1 MYAFSDEKSMNNKYI
16 VKMAGFAAIAAI
28 LVLGGV
34 GKTMAADTT
43 IDQIKGKY
51 PHGAYWNHV
60 ATDNHQMKDDTDQ
73 GSCNDPDGYT
83 WTPCSSHEKDVST
96 DGYACNTFEG
106 SKRSCGFVKK
116 LAFDLYGSCHTD
128 WQRASIETAKP
139 GDIIRYFGAGAD
151 PVEGHWAMII
161 SKSGNT
167 FTFAE
172 CDVDA
177 NCRISWGRTMRMS
190 SMTGYELYSA
200 PYMLSEGTGI
210 YYDGVMADLVGETNA
225 TLCAKINNPKK
236 HTFTK
241 MGVKIWDAEG
251 NLLVDYSENC
261 QLQDA
266 LINQRYNIEK
276 DISFAGLQPGKQF
289 RYQIWATADDITYK
303 TVENVFTTLEKE
315 KPRAAYGDVTLDG
328 EVNAEDALAVLRHV
342 VRLQPLTGMDR
353 ISLADVNHDASIS
366 AEDALLILKITVKLR
381 ELEYTDGLTLEE

>member
-1 MYAFSDEKSMNNKYI
+1 MNKKYI
-16 VKMAGFAAIAAI
+16 IKMASVAVFAAM
-28 LVLGGV
+28 LVFAGT
-34 GKTMAADTT
+34 GKVMAADMTV
-43 IDQIKGKY
+43 DQLKEKY

-60 ATDNHQMKDDTDQ
+60 AADDHQILDGTDLGN
-73 GSCNDPDGYT
+73 CNAPDGYT
-83 WTPCSSHEKDVST
+83 WTPCTSHEKEVSQG
-96 DGYACNTFEG
+96 GYACNTFEG

-116 LAFDLYGSCHTD
+116 LAWDIYGSCHTS
-128 WQRASIETAKP
+128 WQRASIETAKA
-139 GDIIRYFGAGAD
+139 GDVIRYFGAGAD

-210 YYDGVMADLVGETNA
+210 YYDEVKVDLIEETNA

-236 HTFTK
+236 HTFTE

-251 NLLVDYSENC
+251 NLLVDYSEDC
-261 QLQDA
+261 QLQDV
-266 LINQRYNIEK
+266 LISQCYNIEK
-276 DISFAGLQPGKQF
+276 DISFFGLQSGKRY
-289 RYQIWATADDITYK
+289 RYQIWATAENITYK
-303 TVENVFTTLEKE
+303 TVENTFTTLEQE
-315 KPRAAYGDVTLDG
+315 KALVAYGDVTLDG
-328 EVNAEDALAVLRHV
+328 KVNAEDALAVLRHV
-342 VRLQPLTGMDR
+342 VRLQPLTDMNR
-353 ISLADVNHDASIS
+353 IELADVNHDAAID

-381 ELEYTDGLTLEE
+381 ELEYTNALNLEE